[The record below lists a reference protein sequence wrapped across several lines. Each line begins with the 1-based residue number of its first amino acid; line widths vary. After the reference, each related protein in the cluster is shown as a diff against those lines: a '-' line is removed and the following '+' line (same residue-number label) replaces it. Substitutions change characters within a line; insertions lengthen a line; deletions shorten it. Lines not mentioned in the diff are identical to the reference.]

1 MDLSPLIELFMLGLS
16 GTGHCLGMCGPLVIA
31 FPGKT
36 GRIGPHFSYHAGRIA
51 TYTGVGVVMGSL
63 GLAVAAL
70 ASVAGFDYLAA
81 VARAQLLFSLLA
93 GLFLCLF
100 GLGQLGITGQPAW
113 LTLASP
119 EKIPGYRRLVRS
131 AYLKADPVLM
141 VVTGLFMGF
150 LPCGLSFAAFSRA
163 LAVSRPLE
171 GGAFLLAFGLGTLPG
186 LLLMGTGV
194 GFIMRRYQRQF
205 DIFSGM
211 LMIAM
216 GTSLLVDGIAA
227 IL

>member
-1 MDLSPLIELFMLGLS
+1 MDHSSLIELFMLGLS

-51 TYTGVGVVMGSL
+51 TYTGVGFLMGSL
-63 GLAVAAL
+63 GLAMAKI
-70 ASVAGFDYLAA
+70 ASVAGLDYLAT
-81 VARAQLLFSLLA
+81 VARVQLLFSLLA
-93 GLFLCLF
+93 GTFLCLF
-100 GLGQLGITGQPAW
+100 GLGQLGIMGQPTW
-113 LTLASP
+113 LILASP
-119 EKIPGYRRLVRS
+119 EKIPGYRRVVRS
-131 AYLKADPVLM
+131 AYLKTDPVLM
-141 VVTGLFMGF
+141 AVTGMFMGF

-186 LLLMGTGV
+186 LLLMGTGI
-194 GFIMRRYQRQF
+194 GFIVRRYQRYF

-216 GTSLLVDGIAA
+216 ATSLLVDGITA
-227 IL
+227 LF